1 MNENNH
7 LVDKICSILE
17 DKKAIDIKIMD
28 INEKTTLADNFI
40 IASGTSNTHIQ
51 ALAQEVVYQLK
62 KENILPTSQEGTQT
76 ASWILLD
83 YGSTIVHIFSQ
94 EMRKFYNIETLWGN
108 MGK

>member
-7 LVDKICSILE
+7 LVDKIYSILE
-17 DKKAIDIKIMD
+17 DKKAIDVKIMD

-62 KENILPTSQEGTQT
+62 KENILPRSQEGTQT

-94 EMRKFYNIETLWGN
+94 EMRKFYNIENLWGN